1 MAAVILITGAP
12 ASGKTTLA
20 RELAERLRL
29 PVLSKDRIKET
40 LFDALEDVRTDALGN
55 ASFHLLMQL
64 VGDLVRGSS
73 AFVVE
78 NAFRASDGA
87 ALRQRLAGAEVLH
100 IHCDASHATLRARM
114 GQRAASGERHP
125 SHRYA
130 DLPSARET
138 YAPPPVCSEV
148 LTVPTD
154 DFSSPQYRAAVDNV
168 VARATLFTRRG
179 RRCL

>member
-1 MAAVILITGAP
+1 MATVILITGAP

-20 RELAERLRL
+20 RKLADRLSL

-40 LFDALEDVRTDALGN
+40 LFDALDDVRTDALGN

-64 VGDLVRGSS
+64 AGDLVRGSS

-87 ALRQRLAGAEVLH
+87 ALRQRLAGADVLH
-100 IHCDASHATLRARM
+100 IHCDASHATLRPRI

-130 DLPSARET
+130 DLRNVRDT
-138 YAPPPVCSEV
+138 YAPPQVCDEV

-154 DFSSPQYRAAVDNV
+154 DFGSAEYRAAVAEA
-168 VARATLFTRRG
+168 VARAAALTRCG
-179 RRCL
+179 